1 MHSSQSNDLLSRDSK
16 SYTQAPAVKAH
27 VPRQSIPLGLSP
39 DTAVSNLSPLQLMQM
54 QQTIGNQAVIQ
65 QIKSLSTEPIVPSEP
80 VVQRIEEPKRAS
92 NETGMS
98 DSLKQGIESMSGLDM
113 SDVRVHRNSSAPAGI
128 NALAYAQGTDIH
140 LGPGQEQHLPHEAWH
155 VVQQKQGRVQPTM
168 QLMQGLPVNDNEGL
182 EREAT
187 EMGNQALT
195 VKENDPL

>member
-1 MHSSQSNDLLSRDSK
+1 MRSSKSNDSLSSVSK
-16 SYTQAPAVKAH
+16 SYTDSPTVKAY
-27 VPRQSIPLGLSP
+27 PERQSIPLELSSN
-39 DTAVSNLSPLQLMQM
+39 TAVSNLSPAQLMQM

-65 QIKSLSTEPIVPSEP
+65 QMKSLANESIIQNEA
-80 VVQRIEEPKRAS
+80 VVQRVQEPALTP
-92 NETGMS
+92 NQTGMP
-98 DSLKQGIESMSGLDM
+98 DALKQGIESMSGLDM
-113 SDVRVHRNSSAPAGI
+113 SDVRVHRNSSAPAQI